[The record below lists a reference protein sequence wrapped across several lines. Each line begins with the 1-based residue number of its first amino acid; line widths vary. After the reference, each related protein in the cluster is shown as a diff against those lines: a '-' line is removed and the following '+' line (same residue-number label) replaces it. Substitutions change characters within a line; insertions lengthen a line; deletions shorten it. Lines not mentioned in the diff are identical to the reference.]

1 MKKTNKNG
9 FTLIELL
16 AVISILAIIAVIAT
30 PNIVNMVDNG
40 KKQQFVADASDF
52 ASKALYKYKFE
63 KYDNLFVTSDYYLTY
78 RIGDLTNDGNISA
91 ADLLRLEKV
100 LSGMIET
107 TQYYKLA
114 GDLNADGKLD
124 ESDLTLFRD
133 YLGGKNVTIPAG
145 NMGDAKTALISSAC
159 KTITLRNIGLE
170 AKTDPDGNNYD
181 LNNSLVK
188 ICEEEVNGI
197 NTRKSYILLKSI
209 ANDDKKARGIFDNT
223 KEDKMVDIENL
234 TQKNVLDLSE
244 LD

>member
-1 MKKTNKNG
+1 MKKINKKG

-63 KYDNLFVTSDYYLTY
+63 KYESLFTV
-78 RIGDLTNDGNISA
+78 NN
-91 ADLLRLEKV
+91 
-100 LSGMIET
+100 
-107 TQYYKLA
+107 
-114 GDLNADGKLD
+114 N
-124 ESDLTLFRD
+124 
-133 YLGGKNVTIPAG
+133 
-145 NMGDAKTALISSAC
+145 C
-159 KTITLRNIGLE
+159 KTITLNNIGIE
-170 AKTDPDGNNYD
+170 TKTDPDGNNYD

-188 ICEEEVNGI
+188 ICEEEVNGV
-197 NTRKSYILLKSI
+197 NTRKSYVLLKSI
-209 ANDDKKARGIFDNT
+209 ANDDKKARGIFDTT
-223 KEDKMVDIENL
+223 KEDKMVDVENL